1 MQPMAASFVELLCLE
16 VPEHVCIHLSGQ
28 FSFLPVPAPCA
39 GPGAV
44 SSWSSPVGCAVES
57 ACYCARWWPCSGF
70 QLTASFAFGG
80 RKLPLSAMICLI
92 QASKQSQR
100 GRPRVCEE
108 LICFPF
114 FLITVHL
121 FALDQRQSPGTPKGG
136 FHTQVLGTA
145 DTSHVALCLRVA

>member
-1 MQPMAASFVELLCLE
+1 
-16 VPEHVCIHLSGQ
+16 
-28 FSFLPVPAPCA
+28 
-39 GPGAV
+39 
-44 SSWSSPVGCAVES
+44 
-57 ACYCARWWPCSGF
+57 
-70 QLTASFAFGG
+70 
-80 RKLPLSAMICLI
+80 MICLI

-114 FLITVHL
+114 FLLIAVHL

-136 FHTQVLGTA
+136 FHTRVVGTA